1 MSSEF
6 RVRSLES
13 NTPNPIRISEFKS
26 PNSELNYSELMIVGT
41 GIDIVNIERIEQVMA
56 RWGDLFLGR
65 VFTEKEIFWCQRRAR
80 PSECFAVF
88 FAAKEAFL
96 KAIGTG
102 LRNGIQ
108 WTDIEVEHEPSGKPR
123 LSFRRKAKELLET
136 NRIQRA
142 FVTLSHDRPCAVAHV
157 ILEGRNDEGSDR

>member
-1 MSSEF
+1 
-6 RVRSLES
+6 
-13 NTPNPIRISEFKS
+13 
-26 PNSELNYSELMIVGT
+26 MIFGI

-80 PSECFAVF
+80 PSECFAVL

-108 WTDIEVEHEPSGKPR
+108 WTDIEVEHESSGKPH

-136 NRIQRA
+136 NRIQKA
-142 FVTLSHDRPCAVAHV
+142 SVTLSHDRPCAVAHV
-157 ILEGRNDEGSDR
+157 ILEGRNNEGSDR